1 MKQKSYFG
9 KGERRNAEDA
19 ALEAGRESN
28 SQILVQSPGC
38 MWK

>member
-1 MKQKSYFG
+1 MKQKSYF

-28 SQILVQSPGC
+28 SQNLVRSPGVRG
-38 MWK
+38 K